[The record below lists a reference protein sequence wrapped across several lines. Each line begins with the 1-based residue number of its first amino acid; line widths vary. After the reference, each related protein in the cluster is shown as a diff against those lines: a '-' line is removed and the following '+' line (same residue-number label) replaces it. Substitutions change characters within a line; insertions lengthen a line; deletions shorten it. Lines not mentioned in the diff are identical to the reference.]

1 MEKDLTEQEMHYLA
15 MNIVGEDLKAQ
26 GFEFLAVNSKL
37 KKHPQFVAQK
47 EKEVHFIM
55 VKAVRYPD
63 NVETYDEKIMEKVK
77 KHALKFDAKTYYAGV
92 GLGHG
97 EDYGKPPL
105 KDEPYTVVYNGLM
118 EIK

>member
-1 MEKDLTEQEMHYLA
+1 MGKELTKQELHYLA
-15 MNIVGEDLKAQ
+15 MNIVGQDLKTQ

-47 EKEVHFIM
+47 EKVVHFIM
-55 VKAVRYPD
+55 VHAVQFPD
-63 NVETYDEKIMEKVK
+63 SVETYDEKIAEKVK
-77 KHALKFDAKTYYAGV
+77 EHAKKFDAITYYAGV

-105 KDEPYTVVYNGLM
+105 KDEPYTVVYNGIK
-118 EIK
+118 EII